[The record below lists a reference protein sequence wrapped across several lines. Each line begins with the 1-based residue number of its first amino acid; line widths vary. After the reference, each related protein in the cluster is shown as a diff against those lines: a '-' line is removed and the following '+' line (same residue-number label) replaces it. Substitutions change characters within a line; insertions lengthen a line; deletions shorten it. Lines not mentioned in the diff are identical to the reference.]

1 MIKTQVQLEEW
12 QYAAVKKVGAVRS
25 RSMSDIIREGLTLVL
40 PKLGQGGQKSL
51 DSIAGKYRPL
61 NSQDL
66 KDHDRGWV
74 ESIR

>member
-12 QYAAVKKVGAVRS
+12 QYAAAKKAGVVTS
-25 RSMSDIIREGLTLVL
+25 SSMLDIMRERLTLVL
-40 PKLGQGGQKSL
+40 PKLGKVGQKPLVAS
-51 DSIAGKYRPL
+51 AGKYRPL